1 MGRNNRARRA
11 AKQRDRRRAAAGPEA
26 ASARFPHGAAPV
38 PPAVA
43 LLAAARCRC
52 ADAERHAVELLGEYR
67 HVGSELDIAADAV
80 LTSAVRG
87 AWTAGWAPTDLQ
99 ELARRVLEPTA
110 AGLLLEHI
118 VVESRTYAGA
128 TLHPRWRAALDA
140 VAAGVG
146 HEITDG
152 PRLRS
157 WVARTGD
164 GRVEVLAALLRVL
177 TVLDGLPVLER
188 LVPLPGLQRHES
200 EAGGHVDRK
209 VLVRVRALLAKAE
222 STEFPD
228 EAEALSAKAQE
239 LMSRYSLGQAVL
251 EHDSGRA
258 PAAAGRRLWME
269 APYAGAKV
277 LLVQAVATANR
288 CRTVWREDPGFVTVV
303 GPDTEL
309 DIVELLTTSL
319 LLQASRAMLAAGRQV
334 SRSGTS
340 RTRSF
345 RQSFLVAYAGR
356 IGERLE
362 AASRAATAEVTNAA
376 GTSGSALLPV
386 LAARSE
392 AADEMIEQLFPRMV
406 SRAVSMSN
414 AAGWHAGRAA
424 ADLAQLDVRS
434 SIAG

>member
-26 ASARFPHGAAPV
+26 ASARFPDGAARV

-67 HVGSELDIAADAV
+67 HSGSELDVAADAV
-80 LTSAVRG
+80 LTRAVRG

-188 LVPLPGLQRHES
+188 LVPLPGVQRHES
-200 EAGGHVDRK
+200 SAGGQVDRK

-251 EHDSGRA
+251 EHDRGRA
-258 PAAAGRRLWME
+258 PAAAGRRLW
-269 APYAGAKV
+269 PPP
-277 LLVQAVATANR
+277 TAAAR
-288 CRTVWREDPGFVTVV
+288 CGGRTRVSSRWWGRTPSW
-303 GPDTEL
+303 
-309 DIVELLTTSL
+309 TSSSC
-319 LLQASRAMLAAGRQV
+319 SRRRCCCRRAGRCWRQGGR
-334 SRSGTS
+334 SPAPARRGPARSGS
-340 RTRSF
+340 PSSSPMR
-345 RQSFLVAYAGR
+345 AGS
-356 IGERLE
+356 
-362 AASRAATAEVTNAA
+362 A
-376 GTSGSALLPV
+376 SGSRRPAV
-386 LAARSE
+386 R
-392 AADEMIEQLFPRMV
+392 PRP
-406 SRAVSMSN
+406 R
-414 AAGWHAGRAA
+414 
-424 ADLAQLDVRS
+424 
-434 SIAG
+434 